1 MAECPFVSWEA
12 APNDGLQSARS
23 AAPGAAAAM
32 VHIVHNVSGV
42 ADLDRHFL
50 LCSEGLCGVL
60 SAVRGRSATVVKT
73 FTSLGAEQ

>member
-1 MAECPFVSWEA
+1 MPLRFVGGSTKRRVAIRKERGA
-12 APNDGLQSARS
+12 
-23 AAPGAAAAM
+23 GAAAAM

-73 FTSLGAEQ
+73 FTSLGAGQRQ